1 MRQSVAPQISSTDA
15 KPTLKFAS
23 VGAAIGG
30 VMNPVENAFAGIW
43 CWEKVAKT
51 LSEILF
57 LAEASD

>member
-1 MRQSVAPQISSTDA
+1 
-15 KPTLKFAS
+15 LKFAS

-30 VMNPVENAFAGIW
+30 VMNLVENAFAGIW